1 MVLGGNLHCGAA
13 LTLFMP
19 TMFLLLSATTA
30 AYFDFRWRRIPN
42 WLVASTIVLSL
53 GWHTW
58 SSGWDGLLL
67 SGGGLLAGMAILFPL
82 FLLRGMGAG
91 DVKFFGAIG
100 AAVTYQHVLSVFVIA
115 ALIAGFMALFRV
127 LAARAFV
134 ATLANIVSILNRFLH
149 GRLSPHPVASL
160 ANEQALVI
168 PFGVSVAVATWLFV
182 LLGSK

>member
-1 MVLGGNLHCGAA
+1 MP
-13 LTLFMP
+13 TMFMP

-30 AYFDFRWRRIPN
+30 AYFDLRWRRIPN
-42 WLVASTIVLSL
+42 WLVAATVALSL

-58 SSGWDGLLL
+58 SRGWDGLLL
-67 SGGGLLAGMAILFPL
+67 SGGGLLAGMALLFPL

-100 AAVTYQHVLSVFVIA
+100 AAVTYKHVLSVFVIA
-115 ALIAGFMALFRV
+115 ALIAGAMALFRV

-134 ATLANIVSILNRFLH
+134 ATLANIVDILNRFLH
-149 GRLSPHPVASL
+149 GRLSPHPIVSL

-182 LLGSK
+182 LLGAQ